1 MYSCNYRYFCMQWEK
16 QLKFWDRI
24 ICNPCRHGI
33 EYASLPSLQEPI
45 MIRIND
51 KVLVILNPNFVPQ
64 GLYNFGIQGKFGED
78 KCCSGGGLPRALTS
92 VLAKKMSR
100 VHLLLL
106 FWGKKN
112 QTPADKIGYS
122 LFCPVQQEKKFF
134 CLTKLC
140 SIKYLALWICDS
152 VVYA

>member
-1 MYSCNYRYFCMQWEK
+1 
-16 QLKFWDRI
+16 
-24 ICNPCRHGI
+24 
-33 EYASLPSLQEPI
+33 

-64 GLYNFGIQGKFGED
+64 GLYNIGIQGKFGED

-106 FWGKKN
+106 F
-112 QTPADKIGYS
+112 
-122 LFCPVQQEKKFF
+122 
-134 CLTKLC
+134 
-140 SIKYLALWICDS
+140 
-152 VVYA
+152 